1 MCLLIGGKAKRPLCL
16 EHGHEVRERLRMRL
30 ETPSQGV
37 LWAMAGAL
45 PTHFPCCEV
54 EVPG

>member
-1 MCLLIGGKAKRPLCL
+1 MCLLIGGKAKRPLWL
-16 EHGHEVRERLRMRL
+16 EHGHEVKERLRMRL